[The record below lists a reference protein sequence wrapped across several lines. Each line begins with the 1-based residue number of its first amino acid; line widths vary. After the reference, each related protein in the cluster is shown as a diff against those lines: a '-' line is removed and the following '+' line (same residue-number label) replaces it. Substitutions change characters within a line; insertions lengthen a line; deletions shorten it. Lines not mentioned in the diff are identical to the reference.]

1 MLGATDS
8 AWSLLEGALAKAQE
22 EDGDTVGFY
31 PAPAVVSTE
40 VAPSVLL
47 REGEGAAVIGG
58 TSTLQP
64 VLKSVGLGTSPIP
77 MCGAGVEGDDVG
89 PETEISQR
97 TTGRLP
103 DAEAAAAAASE
114 GSAAGEGEAGGE
126 ELGEDERVVGSPSAL
141 DGAAGPADSADDD
154 AAHLPP
160 SPGTPAEPPAG
171 PAAPP
176 VPYPKKAMTP
186 WAYWLTETQGGKPSK
201 AAGEAWRA
209 LSDDAKAPWTERA
222 AADKARHPPPLHPS
236 PLHPSTAASLPAASP
251 TAAALPA
258 AASLLPPSPPP
269 PSPTRL
275 ATRQSWRHTTR
286 RRSGARRWPP
296 RRGGEAAA
304 ARRWRQ
310 ARPPSRWRACAR
322 R

>member
-1 MLGATDS
+1 MATTDS

-58 TSTLQP
+58 TSALQP

-89 PETEISQR
+89 PETELSQR

-103 DAEAAAAAASE
+103 DAAAAEAAAAAASE

-154 AAHLPP
+154 AARLPP

-222 AADKARHPPPLHPS
+222 AADKARHPPPLQ
-236 PLHPSTAASLPAASP
+236 PSTAASLHRCIPP
-251 TAAALPA
+251 PLH
-258 AASLLPPSPPP
+258 PSPLH

-310 ARPPSRWRACAR
+310 ASPPSRWRACAR